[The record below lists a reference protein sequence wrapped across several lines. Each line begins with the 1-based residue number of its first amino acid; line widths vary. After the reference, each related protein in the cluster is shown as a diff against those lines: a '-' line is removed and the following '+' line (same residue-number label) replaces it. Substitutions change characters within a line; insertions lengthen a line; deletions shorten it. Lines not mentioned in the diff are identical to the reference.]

1 MLQNAK
7 ICLIQV
13 RGLYICKVF
22 AKIIGGGLSSVG
34 GTLKT
39 AEFKGIVE
47 LSFNG

>member
-1 MLQNAK
+1 MQKYVWSRSEGCIYAK
-7 ICLIQV
+7 S
-13 RGLYICKVF
+13 

-47 LSFNG
+47 LSFDG